1 MFSIKPDLSVLGAG
15 VALALMAATPSL
27 AADKI
32 TWDAK
37 FFNPQKTTGDLVL
50 PMPCGAA
57 MTFRRIDTPTSDSP
71 LDDIPLVLGY
81 ANPETDYSEF
91 VRPDAVAGS
100 FFDKSAAR
108 RYMLFG
114 KYEVTRD
121 QYAAVTGDSCPI
133 PSNQG
138 RVAAASISW
147 IDAVEFTNRYSTWLF
162 KEAMAV
168 LPGRGRAHAF
178 VRLPTEAE
186 WEFAARGGT
195 AVQESEF
202 RERLFPMKDDI
213 AKYAW
218 FEGARSSNGQLRP
231 IGLLLPNPLGL
242 YDIIGNA
249 SEIVLDP
256 YRLNKVGR
264 LHGQVGGILVKGGDF
279 QTPGDSLRTAMR
291 LEYPPFD
298 EATGEPTRLPTVGF
312 RVILALPVVTDM
324 SETVTLQKS
333 FKDLSASKLSNTD
346 DPDQLLQS
354 MIAKTEDPIFKGD
367 LQQVANALRSETRA
381 RAEQEDQA
389 AKNFI
394 RMGATLIRTIRD
406 YDKRLVAM
414 RNTYDDMKKRVTGK
428 PKLEREVEGMSQMVS
443 GLQANL
449 DSTVKLYVDNL
460 IETSKYDDRVIN
472 DQAAT
477 VISEYQQQQ
486 RSKMPAWVKMF
497 VVQQAAY
504 RKTSHIDTKGWLAEI
519 LK

>member
-1 MFSIKPDLSVLGAG
+1 MEF
-15 VALALMAATPSL
+15 VAERV
-27 AADKI
+27 
-32 TWDAK
+32 DAV
-37 FFNPQKTTGDLVL
+37 QGEIDGELVL
-50 PMPCGAA
+50 HCHG
-57 MTFRRIDTPTSDSP
+57 SP
-71 LDDIPLVLGY
+71 GVQR
-81 ANPETDYSEF
+81 EF
-91 VRPDAVAGS
+91 HFWRVRQ
-100 FFDKSAAR
+100 
-108 RYMLFG
+108 L
-114 KYEVTRD
+114 
-121 QYAAVTGDSCPI
+121 
-133 PSNQG
+133 
-138 RVAAASISW
+138 
-147 IDAVEFTNRYSTWLF
+147 
-162 KEAMAV
+162 
-168 LPGRGRAHAF
+168 
-178 VRLPTEAE
+178 E
-186 WEFAARGGT
+186 W
-195 AVQESEF
+195 
-202 RERLFPMKDDI
+202 
-213 AKYAW
+213 
-218 FEGARSSNGQLRP
+218 
-231 IGLLLPNPLGL
+231 
-242 YDIIGNA
+242 NA
-249 SEIVLDP
+249 
-256 YRLNKVGR
+256 
-264 LHGQVGGILVKGGDF
+264 
-279 QTPGDSLRTAMR
+279 
-291 LEYPPFD
+291 PPFD

-394 RMGATLIRTIRD
+394 RMGATLIRNIRD
-406 YDKRLVAM
+406 YDKRLVAV
-414 RNTYDDMKKRVTGK
+414 RNIYEDMKKKVAGK